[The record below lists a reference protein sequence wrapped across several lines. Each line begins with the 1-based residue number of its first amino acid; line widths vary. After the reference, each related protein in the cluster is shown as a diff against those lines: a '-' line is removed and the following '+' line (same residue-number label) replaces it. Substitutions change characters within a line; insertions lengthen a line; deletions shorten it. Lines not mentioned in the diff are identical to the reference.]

1 MSRIMRPQYPNYR
14 HLSLAL
20 ALLKPDITNMPYTL
34 HQVRQMILKEG
45 FIVLRSNIIPKMKR
59 AEAEAFYE
67 EHRGRFFYNRLVTYM
82 SSGSVHAHI
91 LALPSNSVNDS
102 NAITTWRKLM
112 GPTKVMKTRYSEP
125 DTIRG
130 TFGLSD
136 TRTCSHGSDSLETAK
151 REIEFFFPDFD
162 PIGFSGSLEEKEL
175 LRKHRDNLLT
185 LNQCKFV
192 HY

>member
-14 HLSLAL
+14 HLSLTL
-20 ALLKPDITNMPYTL
+20 ALLKPDITKMPYSL
-34 HQVRQMILKEG
+34 QHVRQMIIEKG
-45 FIVLRSNIIPKMKR
+45 FVIVKSNIISKMSRCK
-59 AEAEAFYE
+59 AEAFYE
-67 EHRGRFFYNRLVTYM
+67 EHSSRFFYNRLVTYM

-136 TRTCSHGSDSLETAK
+136 TRNCSHGSDSLETAK

-175 LRKHRDNLLT
+175 LRKHRDNLLK

>member
-1 MSRIMRPQYPNYR
+1 
-14 HLSLAL
+14 
-20 ALLKPDITNMPYTL
+20 
-34 HQVRQMILKEG
+34 
-45 FIVLRSNIIPKMKR
+45 
-59 AEAEAFYE
+59 
-67 EHRGRFFYNRLVTYM
+67 
-82 SSGSVHAHI
+82 
-91 LALPSNSVNDS
+91 
-102 NAITTWRKLM
+102 M

-136 TRTCSHGSDSLETAK
+136 TRNCSHGSDSLETAK